1 VTPLLVVLG
10 APVGAP
16 LRLLAHRVAVARR
29 GDGSVLGTCVVNVAG
44 SAVLGVVLGPREV
57 SPAVVALV
65 GAGCCGT
72 LTTFS
77 TFGYDVVRLVEGRA
91 VLRAA
96 GYLAA
101 TLVLGLGV
109 AAAGTCWLGAERLD
123 VTGRGRR
130 Q

>member
-1 VTPLLVVLG
+1 VTLPLVVLG
-10 APVGAP
+10 ALVGAP
-16 LRLLAHRVAVARR
+16 LRLLADRVAVARR
-29 GDGSVLGTCVVNVAG
+29 GPGSVLGTFVVNVAG
-44 SAVLGVVLGPREV
+44 SAVLGVVLGWQGV

-65 GAGCCGT
+65 GTGFCGT

-101 TLVLGLGV
+101 TLVVGLGV
-109 AAAGTCWLGAERLD
+109 AAAGYLLA
-123 VTGRGRR
+123 RGLSVST
-130 Q
+130 